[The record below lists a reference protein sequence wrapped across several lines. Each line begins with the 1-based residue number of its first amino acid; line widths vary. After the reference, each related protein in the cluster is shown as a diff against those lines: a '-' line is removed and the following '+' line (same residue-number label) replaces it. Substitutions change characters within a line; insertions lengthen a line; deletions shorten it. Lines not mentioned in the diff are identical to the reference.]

1 MNTTCIICNRTCEK
15 KTYTSV
21 GGQTVCSIKC
31 ASNVSPN
38 VNDECVNCGSVVWED
53 ENYNLNGELCC
64 CISCRD
70 ALKIK
75 NKNLYSSSK
84 RDDFSTPITKKK
96 SKNSSKKKKSSYS
109 NNNNQS
115 SNDNNYYYQPRQ
127 NQFEISPGM
136 QVGGTNVA
144 MGPRDWNT
152 NDYDMGPGDI
162 EGNYFHGDQNYNKY
176 GNFGGEDE
184 SEAYGDV
191 NEKNYLDEYGPHKI
205 IQKNESVAMDQ
216 IRQMGGKLKQNPIIL
231 RGNYLMTWIMKGES
245 TFLSLASSLARFA
258 SFSFSAGSGCGLG
271 CGSYHWR
278 KRPWTYAVPPLK
290 LIAHHW
296 PRKSVTYTLA
306 PYFRWP
312 MTLSPLFGELR
323 TFRVL
328 PFAV

>member
-1 MNTTCIICNRTCEK
+1 M
-15 KTYTSV
+15 
-21 GGQTVCSIKC
+21 VCSIKC

-38 VNDECVNCGSVVWED
+38 VNDECANCGSVVWED

-70 ALKIK
+70 ALKSK

-216 IRQMGGKLKQNPIIL
+216 IRQMGGKLKQNPNKPKNEAHSVIH
-231 RGNYLMTWIMKGES
+231 RGYEVHCEYCDFVIKDGKQCLVDNFGKKFHTEECFSNYFQGIPK
-245 TFLSLASSLARFA
+245 
-258 SFSFSAGSGCGLG
+258 
-271 CGSYHWR
+271 
-278 KRPWTYAVPPLK
+278 PN
-290 LIAHHW
+290 
-296 PRKSVTYTLA
+296 
-306 PYFRWP
+306 
-312 MTLSPLFGELR
+312 FG
-323 TFRVL
+323 
-328 PFAV
+328 